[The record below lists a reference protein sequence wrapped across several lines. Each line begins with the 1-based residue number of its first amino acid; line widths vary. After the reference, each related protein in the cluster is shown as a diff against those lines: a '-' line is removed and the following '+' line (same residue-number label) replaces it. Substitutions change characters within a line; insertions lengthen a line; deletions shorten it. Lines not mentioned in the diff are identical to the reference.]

1 MNTDRY
7 PFVAL
12 SHGTTL
18 LADALTLH
26 ARFPV
31 RKEASALVDDTP
43 AAPAASKRAAPPERK
58 GWLDRLDA
66 WFWRQRQRA
75 REEYVAQA
83 RDVFEVER
91 RIRDLER
98 NVGGSRFYIGSR
110 YY

>member
-7 PFVAL
+7 PFGAL
-12 SHGTTL
+12 SQGTTL
-18 LADALTLH
+18 LADAITLH

-31 RKEASALVDDTP
+31 RNEVSASALPSRTT
-43 AAPAASKRAAPPERK
+43 ATSGKRAPRERK
-58 GWLDRLDA
+58 GWLDRLDD
-66 WFWRQRQRA
+66 WFSRQRQNA
-75 REEYVAQA
+75 REAYLAQA

-98 NVGGSRFYIGSR
+98 NIGSR